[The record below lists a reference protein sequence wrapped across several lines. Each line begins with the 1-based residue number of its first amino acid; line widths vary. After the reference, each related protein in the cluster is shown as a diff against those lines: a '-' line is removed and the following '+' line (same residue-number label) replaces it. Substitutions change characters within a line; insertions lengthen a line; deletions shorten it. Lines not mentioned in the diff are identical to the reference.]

1 MGIFNSDNS
10 IQAKLE
16 DLNSAIL
23 QFIRSTSNQNWNK
36 INNKYESLK
45 NYVIKNNY
53 KFSHEEFKKIEKTVK
68 MHKKELPYVAFL
80 DEYLNFIK
88 QNIQNNGVK
97 NRYNQNQNANTYIS
111 QNNNQPY
118 SQMYQ
123 SNYENGKG
131 KQFSQNNSNPYNS
144 RRNKNIY
151 NTFEDMEQDNYLSN
165 PQDYGMSNSQSS
177 QEQLSMKVN
186 KQEVMQ
192 IQDQNHSHNIMGRI
206 LSYAENYA
214 NFNQPDKNFKRKYKY
229 YDSFNA
235 SEKMLINNYRN
246 TFILQIILFN
256 SSYNNYVKNYGV
268 YNYSENL
275 PKANIIK
282 EIQQMKKKLIDH
294 KKDDKLYDSII
305 DIINNK
311 PININLFQNEINEM
325 KNDGH
330 HGKCNP
336 KIIMSNVPQIKNN
349 IDDLDDK
356 IEEEYL
362 NNPNYRPTMKLNKK
376 LPDMEYIEGAS
387 YNNMQFRNLNE
398 ERFNKEQMDI
408 DDFDPK

>member
-16 DLNSAIL
+16 DLNNSIL
-23 QFIRSTSNQNWNK
+23 KFIESKTSQDWNR
-36 INNKYESLK
+36 INIKFESLK
-45 NYVIKNNY
+45 NYVIKNKY
-53 KFSHEEFKKIEKTVK
+53 KFSHEDFKKIEKRVK
-68 MHKKELPYVAFL
+68 KHKKELPYVTFL

-88 QNIQNNGVK
+88 QNIKNNGIK
-97 NRYNQNQNANTYIS
+97 DTYNQNQNANTYIS
-111 QNNNQPY
+111 QNNNY
-118 SQMYQ
+118 SQ
-123 SNYENGKG
+123 
-131 KQFSQNNSNPYNS
+131 QFSQNNSYPYNS
-144 RRNKNIY
+144 RRNRNIY
-151 NTFEDMEQDNYLSN
+151 NTFENMEQNNYLSN
-165 PQDYGMSNSQSS
+165 YPDYGMSNSQSS
-177 QEQLSMKVN
+177 QEQLTMKVN
-186 KQEVMQ
+186 KQEMMQ
-192 IQDQNHSHNIMGRI
+192 IQDQNHSLNIMGRI

-214 NFNQPDKNFKRKYKY
+214 NFNQPDKNFQRKYKY

-235 SEKMLINNYRN
+235 SETMLINNYRQ

-268 YNYSENL
+268 YDYSENL
-275 PKANIIK
+275 PKAKIIK

-311 PININLFQNEINEM
+311 PININIFQNEINEM

-336 KIIMSNVPQIKNN
+336 HILMSNVPPIKNN
-349 IDDLDDK
+349 MDDLDDK

-362 NNPNYRPTMKLNKK
+362 NNPNYRPTMKLNKNS
-376 LPDMEYIEGAS
+376 PDMEYIEGPN